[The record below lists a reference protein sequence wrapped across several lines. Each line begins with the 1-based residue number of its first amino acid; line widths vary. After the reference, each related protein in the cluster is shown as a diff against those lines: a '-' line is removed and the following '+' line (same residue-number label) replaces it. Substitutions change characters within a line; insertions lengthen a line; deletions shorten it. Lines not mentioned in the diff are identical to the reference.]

1 MKIIHIADMHF
12 DTPFAQ
18 LSNKKQLGNIR
29 RLEQRKAFKKMIEYI
44 KENEIKYLLIAGD
57 LYENEYIRKSTIEYI
72 NSLFK
77 EIPNTKIYIA
87 PGNHDPYIKNSYYE
101 TYQWNNN
108 VKIFTSNKIEKIEE
122 ENMNIYGCAFTDF
135 YLSKSDI
142 ENIKLDNKEKINILL
157 AHGDLNASNQG
168 ELIYQPIPEKKLQE
182 IGFDYVALGHIHKNN
197 INEKNNI
204 IYPGSMIS
212 FGFDELEK
220 HGMIEINIEKGKLE
234 KKLIPLD
241 EKEFIKKEINVQE
254 INSTEELIEKIENIQ
269 ITENQYVEIILIGA
283 RNIEINS
290 YKLEKL
296 IQKENIIKIKDMTKI
311 EYPLEQMANET
322 TLKGLFIKQMLEKK
336 KNAQTQEEIEMID
349 KAIEVGMEVLS

>member
-1 MKIIHIADMHF
+1 MQK
-12 DTPFAQ
+12 
-18 LSNKKQLGNIR
+18 
-29 RLEQRKAFKKMIEYI
+29 
-44 KENEIKYLLIAGD
+44 
-57 LYENEYIRKSTIEYI
+57 
-72 NSLFK
+72 
-77 EIPNTKIYIA
+77 
-87 PGNHDPYIKNSYYE
+87 
-101 TYQWNNN
+101 
-108 VKIFTSNKIEKIEE
+108 
-122 ENMNIYGCAFTDF
+122 
-135 YLSKSDI
+135 
-142 ENIKLDNKEKINILL
+142 
-157 AHGDLNASNQG
+157 
-168 ELIYQPIPEKKLQE
+168 KKLQE

-197 INEKNNI
+197 INESNNI

-220 HGMIEINIEKGKLE
+220 HGMVEINIEKGKLE

-269 ITENQYVEIILIGA
+269 IEENKYVEIILTGS

-322 TLKGLFIKQMLEKK
+322 TLKGLFIKQMLEKR
-336 KNAQTQEEIEMID
+336 KNAQTQEEIEMIE